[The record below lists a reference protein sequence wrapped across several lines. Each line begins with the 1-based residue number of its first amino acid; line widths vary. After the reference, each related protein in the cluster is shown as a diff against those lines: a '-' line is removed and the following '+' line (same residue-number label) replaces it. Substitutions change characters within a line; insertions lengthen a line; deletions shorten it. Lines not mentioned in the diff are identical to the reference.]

1 MNAIYDNWKGKKKL
15 KIVIVNY
22 EFGGTHLKNWTPS
35 AYMALGSII
44 KN

>member
-1 MNAIYDNWKGKKKL
+1 MTIGRGKKL

-22 EFGGTHLKNWTPS
+22 EFGGTHLENWTPS